1 MAATALAKQKAAPSP
16 KEREGVV
23 AVVQDQATLD
33 AIQGALRDMR
43 LDDRL
48 DLETSLDGA
57 LRRLRDVSGPAPRV
71 LVLDLGDSSSPIAEI
86 SAARNTGG
94 NDFTIVALGAVNDV
108 SLFRDLLSAGAN
120 DYVVKPAG
128 RDALGAAL
136 VKRAT
141 PMEGGGA
148 DELGQVVAFIGSRG
162 GVGTTT
168 TAVSAAWLLAEKWQK
183 QTVLLDLDL
192 HFGTVALHLDM
203 DPGNGLCEALEQ
215 PSRIDTLFIERS
227 MIKVSDR
234 FGILAAEAGMSETL
248 MVDAGAIDV
257 LLYELRR
264 KFAWVLV
271 DLPRT
276 VTPTQ
281 RVVLGAANRVVL
293 LCERSLAGL
302 RDTIRL
308 QTLLREHAPQAQ
320 IMLVEGACGD
330 RGGVGKPEFEKAV
343 GKSLDAVLPYDT
355 KSTAAAAN
363 VGKPLPAAMPRSPV
377 VREIEKLTGTLA
389 GPATTAKRR
398 LFGLNL
404 W

>member
-1 MAATALAKQKAAPSP
+1 MATATLAKEKPAPG
-16 KEREGVV
+16 KDREGVV
-23 AVVQDQATLD
+23 AVVQDQASLD

-48 DLETSLDGA
+48 TFETNLDGA
-57 LRRLRDVSGPAPRV
+57 LQRLREGAGPRV
-71 LVLDLGDSSSPIAEI
+71 LVLDISESTAPIAEI

-94 NDFTIVALGAVNDV
+94 SELKIIALGAINDV
-108 SLFRDLLSAGAN
+108 ALFRDLLSSGAS
-120 DYVVKPAG
+120 DYLVKPVS
-128 RDALGAAL
+128 REALGAAL
-136 VKRAT
+136 IKRAPVT
-141 PMEGGGA
+141 EGGG
-148 DELGQVVAFIGSRG
+148 DELGRVVAFIGSRG

-168 TAVSAAWLLAEKWQK
+168 TAVSCAWMLAEKRQES
-183 QTVLLDLDL
+183 TALIDLDL
-192 HFGTVALHLDM
+192 HFGTVALHLDT

-234 FGILAAEAGMSETL
+234 LGILAAEAGMSETL

-271 DLPRT
+271 DLPRG

-281 RVVLGAANRVVL
+281 RVVLGAASRIVL

-308 QTLLREHAPQAQ
+308 QGLLRELAPQAQ
-320 IMLVEGACGD
+320 IVLIEGACGD
-330 RGGVGKPEFEKAV
+330 RGGVGKAEFEKAV
-343 GKSLDAVLPYDT
+343 GKSLDGVLPYDA

-363 VGKPLPAAMPRSPV
+363 VGKPLPEAAPRSPV
-377 VREIEKLTGTLA
+377 VRELEKLTEALA
-389 GPATTAKRR
+389 GPTTAPKRR
-398 LFGLNL
+398 LFGLMRA
-404 W
+404 